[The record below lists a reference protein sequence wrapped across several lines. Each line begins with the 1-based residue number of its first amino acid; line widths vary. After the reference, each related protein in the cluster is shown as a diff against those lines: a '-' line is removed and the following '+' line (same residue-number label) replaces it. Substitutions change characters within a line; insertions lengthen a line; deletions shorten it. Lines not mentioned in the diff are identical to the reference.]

1 VQVLIDVEDRISV
14 RSSFYNAHCRGISF
28 IDASIR
34 GRKEGTIINQP
45 VFAHV
50 GVPTGTIV
58 LNETNVTTGMA
69 PIISE
74 DTTITPAP
82 EVNDT
87 LIGRSTPTT
96 SNTLQTDEGNN
107 KTGETEPIGRVKWA
121 RTIARTIV
129 GRYSVIYNSATNILQ
144 CQLQIM
150 VNLIVESYKDSTV
163 NSILDD
169 IARKYKIDTSK
180 ELLSEDIHVQE
191 VKFKYRTY
199 GECIR
204 ILYKNVG
211 YMQEA

>member
-1 VQVLIDVEDRISV
+1 MIL
-14 RSSFYNAHCRGISF
+14 YL
-28 IDASIR
+28 
-34 GRKEGTIINQP
+34 EGQLPQLQTPYKQMKLTTRLERQNP
-45 VFAHV
+45 LE
-50 GVPTGTIV
+50 V
-58 LNETNVTTGMA
+58 LNEA
-69 PIISE
+69 
-74 DTTITPAP
+74 
-82 EVNDT
+82 
-87 LIGRSTPTT
+87 
-96 SNTLQTDEGNN
+96 
-107 KTGETEPIGRVKWA
+107 W
-121 RTIARTIV
+121 TIART
-129 GRYSVIYNSATNILQ
+129 VICNGATNILQ

-180 ELLSEDIHVQE
+180 EHLSEDIHVQE

>member
-1 VQVLIDVEDRISV
+1 MKVTTRLERQNPLE
-14 RSSFYNAHCRGISF
+14 
-28 IDASIR
+28 
-34 GRKEGTIINQP
+34 
-45 VFAHV
+45 
-50 GVPTGTIV
+50 V
-58 LNETNVTTGMA
+58 LNEA
-69 PIISE
+69 WAIS
-74 DTTITPAP
+74 
-82 EVNDT
+82 
-87 LIGRSTPTT
+87 
-96 SNTLQTDEGNN
+96 
-107 KTGETEPIGRVKWA
+107 
-121 RTIARTIV
+121 RTKV

-144 CQLQIM
+144 CQLKIM